1 MSIRQN
7 QIKAEGAAPGVEQ
20 VVADAQ
26 MTEGALAEGNS

>member
-7 QIKAEGAAPGVEQ
+7 QIKAEGASAVEQ
-20 VVADAQ
+20 VIGDAQ